1 MNENVREKL
10 AQAVGE
16 FVSANR
22 RIARLTQ
29 TELATRIEVTRQTV
43 AMIESG
49 RQLPSFG
56 VLYRLAEVFN
66 VEPSGLLPTRKELR

>member
-1 MNENVREKL
+1 MNSDVREKL
-10 AQAVGE
+10 AQAVGG

-29 TELATRIEVTRQTV
+29 TELATKIEVTRQTV
-43 AMIESG
+43 AMIEAG
-49 RQLPSFG
+49 RQLPSFA

-66 VEPSGLLPTRKELR
+66 VEASGLLPTRKEIR

>member
-1 MNENVREKL
+1 MNSDVREKL
-10 AQAVGE
+10 AASVGE
-16 FVSANR
+16 YVAANR
-22 RIARLTQ
+22 KLARMTQ
-29 TELATRIEVTRQTV
+29 TELAARIEVTRQTV
-43 AMIESG
+43 AMIEAG